1 MPADMLTDDYARAGG
16 LRDDQRPTA
25 AAAAAVVRM
34 QGTEMCA
41 RLGLLGEE
49 DADHQQQQQ
58 QQQRDGHIVI
68 GSVRQVDCRTTPGG
82 CPSNPS
88 TFALLTAAMSATGE
102 EGCGGGKVAVGDA
115 GQGDCLLVR
124 KSANMTECVAVPS
137 SEHVAEIVGRQ
148 GKNILYT
155 KGISSTD

>member
-1 MPADMLTDDYARAGG
+1 MLTDDYARAGG

-25 AAAAAVVRM
+25 ATAAAVRM

-49 DADHQQQQQ
+49 DAEQQQQ
-58 QQQRDGHIVI
+58 QQQRDGHVVI

-88 TFALLTAAMSATGE
+88 TFALLTAAMNATGD
-102 EGCGGGKVAVGDA
+102 EGCGGGKAAVGDA
-115 GQGDCLLVR
+115 GQGDLLLVR

-148 GKNILYT
+148 GKNFLHT
-155 KGISSTD
+155 KGISTSD